1 MINNLINY
9 SILFVILVILQVTIF
24 NDIQLSGYINPYFY
38 LLFIVLLPFDTP
50 GWAMLLSSFLLGLS
64 VDLFMFSYGMHT
76 MACVLI
82 AYLRPRILKGISP
95 RDGYDSGSLPRIH
108 YFGLRWF
115 TLYAFIL
122 VAIHHFLLFYLEMFR
137 FADFFHTFLRALLS
151 TIFTVI
157 FIVISQYF
165 IYRK

>member
-1 MINNLINY
+1 MIKNLINY
-9 SILFVILVILQVTIF
+9 GSLFVILVILQITIF
-24 NDIQLSGYINPYFY
+24 NDIQISGYINPYFY
-38 LLFIVLLPFDTP
+38 LLFIVLLPFETA
-50 GWAMLLSSFLLGLS
+50 GWVMLLSAFFLGLTI
-64 VDLFMFSYGMHT
+64 DLFMFTYGMHT

-82 AYLRPRILKGISP
+82 AYLRPRILKSISP

-108 YFGLRWF
+108 YYGLRC
-115 TLYAFIL
+115 FIIYTFIV

-137 FADFFHTFLRALLS
+137 LADFFHTFLRALLS
-151 TIFTVI
+151 TIFTVT